1 MNPALKT
8 AAKVATAATG
18 EPTTETTALATQAQR
33 DPIGQLMAKL
43 KPQLGLALPSTMNPE
58 RVARVAL
65 TELRTNPELA
75 EAVLSNPTSFMGA
88 MLKASALGLEVGN
101 GLGHAYLLPF
111 DKWKKD
117 GKEWKVISTEIQ
129 LIIGYR
135 GMIDLARRSGQ
146 IESLYAV
153 EVYNGEPFEV
163 VLGLDNT
170 IKHSRV
176 FDDKVV
182 MTPDNVVAVYAVAKL
197 KGGEVQFDV
206 MTRQQVEAIRA
217 RSKAKDGGPWKT
229 DWSEMAKKTVLRRL
243 FKMLPVSIE
252 MKTGND
258 SRTISLDRA
267 GDDDG
272 LVLDQNGNILQ
283 QQSEA
288 NGNHA
293 VSTDQSNGDDG
304 LPIGDV
310 AGDDSLARAV
320 RAMSLCENIDDLDE
334 VFIRAE
340 ADVPAQQLEAL
351 RGEYKRI
358 KDKIANGG
366 LFD

>member
-1 MNPALKT
+1 MNPALKE
-8 AAKVATAATG
+8 AAKAATAATG
-18 EPTTETTALATQAQR
+18 APSTETTAVVTQAQR

-65 TELRTNPELA
+65 TELRTNPKLA
-75 EAVLSNPTSFMGA
+75 EAALSNPSSFMGA
-88 MLKASALGLEVGN
+88 MLKSSALGLEVGN

-117 GKEWKVISTEIQ
+117 GKEWKVVGTEIQ

-146 IESLYAV
+146 IESLSAV
-153 EVYNGEPFEV
+153 EVYIGEPFEV
-163 VLGLDNT
+163 TLGLDNT

-176 FDDKVV
+176 FDGSVS
-182 MTPDNVVAVYAVAKL
+182 MTPDRVLAVYAVAKL

-206 MTRQQVEAIRA
+206 MTRAQVEAIRA
-217 RSKAKDGGPWKT
+217 RSKAKDDGPWKT
-229 DWSEMAKKTVLRRL
+229 DWVEMAKKTVLRRL

-283 QQSEA
+283 QETSEA
-288 NGNHA
+288 GVGAGEPSAQSANGSGETA
-293 VSTDQSNGDDG
+293 DAT
-304 LPIGDV
+304 P
-310 AGDDSLARAV
+310 LARAV

-334 VFIRAE
+334 VFVRAE
-340 ADVPAQQLEAL
+340 SDVSGQDLESL
-351 RGEYKRI
+351 RVEYRKA
-358 KDKIANGG
+358 KDKITNGG